1 MADPIPVFFD
11 SMEGDSN
18 NGKPKGTQLSL
29 KEIKQAAESGD
40 AEARYELAEL
50 YEWSDECLRQGVPQK
65 QDEAY
70 KWFKRAAVQGKP
82 EAMYIVGTMYE
93 TGKGVPQNIA
103 KACQW
108 YKKLAENLLCEP
120 EYEDP
125 VNQAMRDAER
135 LGELEELLGEDA

>member
-1 MADPIPVFFD
+1 MIQWRATQIT
-11 SMEGDSN
+11 EN
-18 NGKPKGTQLSL
+18 QTETQLSL

-40 AEARYELAEL
+40 AEAQYELAEL
-50 YEWSDECLRQGVPQK
+50 YKWSDECLRQGVPQ
-65 QDEAY
+65 
-70 KWFKRAAVQGKP
+70 
-82 EAMYIVGTMYE
+82 
-93 TGKGVPQNIA
+93 NIA
-103 KACQW
+103 KSCQW

>member
-1 MADPIPVFFD
+1 MIQWRATQIT
-11 SMEGDSN
+11 EN
-18 NGKPKGTQLSL
+18 QTETQLSL

-40 AEARYELAEL
+40 AEAQYELAEL

-108 YKKLAENLLCEP
+108 YKKLACRKSPL
-120 EYEDP
+120 
-125 VNQAMRDAER
+125 
-135 LGELEELLGEDA
+135 

>member
-1 MADPIPVFFD
+1 MIQWRATQIT
-11 SMEGDSN
+11 EN
-18 NGKPKGTQLSL
+18 QTETQLSL

-40 AEARYELAEL
+40 AEAQYELAEL
-50 YEWSDECLRQGVPQK
+50 CEWSDECLRQGVPQK

-70 KWFKRAAVQGKP
+70 KWFKRVAVQGKP